1 MVTNT
6 FDFKEVWENQYEI
19 SHYLAPVY
27 KAIAD
32 ESQRG
37 DLYQGKVLHR
47 TAVGDFI
54 TNSMGTTGAYTPQ
67 NWVETDETLTID
79 QAREVS
85 VTLLEQQLYMT
96 HLPNAVKRSEKTM
109 NRLFN
114 WIDGDVFSVAYQN
127 AGNILDASALSGQAS
142 DVGVPIT
149 VSQANIPNIFFTA
162 EQVLIANNI
171 DYQPTGKWT
180 GQYKIDKTATVPVAV
195 ISSQMYNYL
204 GLYLGGKV
212 TELGDRV
219 SQSGHVGQFGGFN
232 VFVSNALPW
241 SVQMQLPVAPTTGD
255 TLTFMYGVTKNV
267 NGTSG
272 SQAVTFKFVTSATN
286 PGEITLSATATTNAT
301 RLAAVLNSPYVS
313 TISTNYIPLVQTAQ
327 TIMQQQL
334 LNGITAV
341 VDATVATS
349 VDIIVQ
355 GMGNIP
361 VSQTFVSSSNVF
373 SNPATHCIFSVSR
386 SISLIMP
393 RMAQITQRP
402 TPAYTVSTD
411 FIAWAYWGRKVFAD
425 QSPQLI
431 DVPVSTT
438 GFTTMPNTTTN

>member
-1 MVTNT
+1 MANT

-54 TNSMGTTGAYTPQ
+54 VNSMGTTGAYSPQ
-67 NWVETDETLTID
+67 AWTETDETLTIN
-79 QAREVS
+79 QAFEVS
-85 VTLLEQQLYMT
+85 VTLKEQDLFMT
-96 HLPNAVKRSEKTM
+96 HLPNAVKRAEKSM

-114 WIDGDVFSVAYQN
+114 WIDADVFNVAY
-127 AGNILDASALSGQAS
+127 AGAGTILDASSLSGS
-142 DVGVPIT
+142 SGDVGTPIT

-162 EQVLIANNI
+162 EQVLIANNV

-180 GQYKIDKTATVPVAV
+180 GQYKIDKTSTVPVAV
-195 ISSQMYNYL
+195 ISSQMYQFL

-241 SVQMQLPVAPTTGD
+241 TCQVQLPAAPTTGD
-255 TLTFMYGVTKNV
+255 TITFMTGVTKTV
-267 NGTSG
+267 NGVSG
-272 SQAVTFKFVTSATN
+272 SQATTFKFVTTATN
-286 PGEITLSATATTNAT
+286 PGEITLSATASTNAT
-301 RLAAVLNSPYVS
+301 RLQAALAAPYTSSANYVPYVQANL
-313 TISTNYIPLVQTAQ
+313 TV
-327 TIMQQQL
+327 MQQQML
-334 LNGITAV
+334 AGLTAV
-341 VDATVATS
+341 VDATTNTS
-349 VDIIVQ
+349 VDVTII

-361 VSQTFVSSSNVF
+361 VTQSMTSASNVVA
-373 SNPATHCIFSVSR
+373 NPATHCIFGVSR
-386 SISLIMP
+386 SISLVMP
-393 RMAQITQRP
+393 RMAMITQRP
-402 TPAYTVSTD
+402 TPTYNVSTD

-425 QSPQLI
+425 QAPQLI
-431 DVPVSTT
+431 DVPTSTS
-438 GFTTMPNTTTN
+438 GFITMPSTVTN

>member
-1 MVTNT
+1 MANT
-6 FDFKEVWENQYEI
+6 FDFKEVWETQYEI

-54 TNSMGTTGAYTPQ
+54 VNSMGTTGAYSPQ
-67 NWVETDETLTID
+67 NWTETDETLTID

-85 VTLLEQQLYMT
+85 VTIKEQDLYMT
-96 HLPNAVKRSEKTM
+96 HLPNAVKRSEKSM

-127 AGNILDASALSGQAS
+127 AGSILDASALSQQAS

-180 GQYKIDKTATVPVAV
+180 GQYKIDKTQNIPVSV
-195 ISSQMYNYL
+195 ISSQVYTYL

-241 SVQMQLPVAPTTGD
+241 SVQVQLPVAVTTGD
-255 TLTFMYGVTKNV
+255 TLVFMSGVTKNV
-267 NGTSG
+267 NGVSG
-272 SQAVTFKFVTSATN
+272 SQAVTVKFVTSAAN
-286 PGEITLSATATTNAT
+286 PGEITLSATASVNAT
-301 RLAAVLNSPYVS
+301 RLAAFLTTPYA
-313 TISTNYIPLVQTAQ
+313 TNANWTPFVQSSL

-334 LNGITAV
+334 LNGITAA
-341 VDATVATS
+341 VDGTTNTS
-349 VDIIVQ
+349 VNIIVQ

-361 VSQTFVSSSNVF
+361 LGGTYTSASNMNA
-373 SNPATHCIFSVSR
+373 NPATHCIFGVSR

-402 TPAYTVSTD
+402 TPTYTVSTD
-411 FIAWAYWGRKVFAD
+411 FIAWTYYGRKVFAD
-425 QSPQLI
+425 QSPGLI
-431 DVPVSTT
+431 DVPISTVGYT
-438 GFTTMPNTTTN
+438 LMSNTTSN